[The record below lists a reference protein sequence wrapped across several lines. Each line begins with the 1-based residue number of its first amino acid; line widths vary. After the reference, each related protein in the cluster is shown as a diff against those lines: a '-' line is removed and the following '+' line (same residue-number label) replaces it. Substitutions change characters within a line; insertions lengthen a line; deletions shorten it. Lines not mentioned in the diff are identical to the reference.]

1 MFKVSYDEIVDCQ
14 RLVDFT
20 PDKYPFISISVIA
33 TDFHNTIQDIRVRAC
48 KAHLHLPVNRLSK
61 KLERQAEYVSYI
73 INYPSSTPVT
83 ASVSS
88 TVPAACPIVQAAPLL
103 KTCPE
108 WADTYAAYHAFREYL
123 TGEFDPKYQLLI
135 TNLRQ
140 VLSI

>member
-1 MFKVSYDEIVDCQ
+1 MFTVSYDEIADCQ

-20 PDKYPFISISVIA
+20 TDKYPFICISVIA
-33 TDFHNTIQDIRVRAC
+33 TDFHNTIQDIRVRAN
-48 KAHLHLPVNRLSK
+48 KVHLHLPVNRLSK

-88 TVPAACPIVQAAPLL
+88 AVPAPCPIVQAAPLRE
-103 KTCPE
+103 TCPSWDE
-108 WADTYAAYHAFREYL
+108 IHAAYHAFREYL
-123 TGEFDPKYQLLI
+123 TGEFEPEYQLLI
-135 TNLRQ
+135 ANLRQ